1 MNNIIKEKGKEADNR
16 LRRMCDELSP
26 QKRLVAV
33 IATLIVFAV
42 TAFYMAVSS
51 VYRADKQAL
60 KVEHIQQLKITLPD
74 TQTDSMNALKIK
86 EDGHKQ

>member
-1 MNNIIKEKGKEADNR
+1 MNNIIKEKGKADNR
-16 LRRMCDELSP
+16 LRRMCDELPP

-33 IATLIVFAV
+33 IATLIVFAALAV
-42 TAFYMAVSS
+42 YMAISS
-51 VYRADKQAL
+51 VYREDKQDL

>member
-16 LRRMCDELSP
+16 LRRICDELSP

-33 IATLIVFAV
+33 IATLIVFAALAV
-42 TAFYMAVSS
+42 YMAISS
-51 VYRADKQAL
+51 VYKADKQDL

-74 TQTDSMNALKIK
+74 TSADSMNDLKIK
-86 EDGHKQ
+86 EDDNNQ